1 MGAAVPRWPPM
12 FARPYMECR
21 GCLRC
26 GRSLKSAFFVWLY
39 GCVSLCGRPVTVF
52 SPPHLFSL
60 RGPSE
65 CIVPV
70 PFLFLST
77 MIQVKRA
84 WCMQRG
90 VCLKLRIA
98 VQDTLRPA
106 A

>member
-39 GCVSLCGRPVTVF
+39 GCVSLCGRPV
-52 SPPHLFSL
+52 
-60 RGPSE
+60 
-65 CIVPV
+65 
-70 PFLFLST
+70 
-77 MIQVKRA
+77 KRA